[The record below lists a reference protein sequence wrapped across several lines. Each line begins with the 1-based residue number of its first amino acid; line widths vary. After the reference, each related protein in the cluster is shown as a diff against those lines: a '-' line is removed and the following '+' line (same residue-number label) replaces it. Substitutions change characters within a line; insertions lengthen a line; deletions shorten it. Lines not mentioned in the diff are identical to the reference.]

1 VLRGLRMKTGF
12 SAVELFRKYLWY
24 ALRERKFDAD
34 TVADLV
40 HLREQLDLSDDQVSV
55 AWPLFASRPE
65 AFAIIGWL
73 RSGEQNAGFEE
84 LRIRAALVAG
94 QLASELKIR

>member
-1 VLRGLRMKTGF
+1 MCGHACAEVLRGLRMKTGF

-40 HLREQLDLSDDQVSV
+40 HLREQLDLSDDQVS
-55 AWPLFASRPE
+55 
-65 AFAIIGWL
+65 
-73 RSGEQNAGFEE
+73 E
-84 LRIRAALVAG
+84 LWHMKCLT
-94 QLASELKIR
+94 S